1 MWTCGGCVLV
11 AALLSCLATPG
22 RGLPAPAHGSPPPC
36 GYQSCPET
44 KPGFLNVHL
53 VPHSHDDVGWL
64 KTADQ
69 YYYGNFN
76 NIQIAGVQYIIDSVV
91 AELKD
96 DPTKRFIQVETAFF
110 WQWWQEQDDA
120 MKDIYRSLI
129 NSGQIEMIGGGW
141 SMNDE
146 AATHYQST
154 IDNFSWGLRRL
165 NDTFGVCGR
174 PRVGWQIDPFGHSR
188 ETASIMA
195 RMGFDG
201 LFFGRLDYQDKN
213 SRLQNRSMELMW
225 RASADL
231 GSDADLFTGVNF
243 NGYSAPSGFCF
254 DIKCSDEPI
263 IEDDESPEYNV
274 PRKLNSFVD
283 QVKKQA
289 SFYATDNIMLT
300 MGDDFNYM
308 EAHMNYKN
316 MDKLIRLVN
325 EMQKNG
331 SNLHLMYS
339 TPSCYLKAVHDA
351 NLTLSVKSD
360 DFFPY
365 ASDEHSYWTGYF
377 TSRPTHKRF
386 ERLANNFLQVCKQL
400 SVTGNV
406 TGEKEKE
413 YLDAARE
420 AQGVL
425 QHHDAITGTAKQAVA
440 DDYARIIS
448 EAIHGCQH
456 VTKTAI
462 NNLLEAGGWNGS
474 RLELESCL
482 LLNISQC
489 EASEGRAGFLVTVY
503 NPLGRPVSP
512 YVRVPVSGRNFTV
525 TDVNGTEVSW
535 QLVPVPQSV
544 RDLWYRKSK
553 ASSELVFRAEQLPPL
568 GFSSFLVTPSGGQS
582 DTARVYETHIGNQ
595 NVTVDIDETTGLV
608 SNISYNNIQIPL
620 SQDFLYYVGAV
631 GNNSRAAYRA
641 SGAYIFRPNSSE
653 PLNITQIVN
662 VTVYKG
668 PLVEEIHQVFSDWVS
683 QVIRIYKDED
693 FVEFEWQVGPIPDN
707 SGKEVI
713 SRFSTSL
720 ASQGEFRTDS
730 NGRESLLRRR
740 NHRPTWSV
748 QLEEP
753 VSGNYYPVTSVIAL
767 QDEGAGLR
775 LAVLTDRA
783 QGGSSLHDGQLELMV
798 HRRLFHDDAFGVGEA
813 LNEQA
818 YGKPLVARGK
828 HYLLLGDTASAISS
842 ERLLAQEILLAP
854 WLFFSSPRAAGQ
866 WEKQMSGLKLA
877 LPRNV
882 HVLTLEPWKDGTV
895 LLRLEHIFQKSEDSS
910 LSQAVTVNLQEFF
923 STMTVVSAR
932 ETTLDGNQWLSA
944 TRRMQWRTDPPA
956 ARQEEATSSPG
967 DSLEVSLRP
976 MQIRTFVLEVK

>member
-1 MWTCGGCVLV
+1 MLV
-11 AALLSCLATPG
+11 ASVLAFALAVH
-22 RGLPAPAHGSPPPC
+22 GLPAPAQNKHKC

-64 KTADQ
+64 KTVDQ
-69 YYYGNFN
+69 YYYGKFN
-76 NIQIAGVQYIIDSVV
+76 DIQIAGVQYIIDSVV
-91 AELKD
+91 FELMR
-96 DPTKRFIQVETAFF
+96 DPSK
-110 WQWWQEQDDA
+110 
-120 MKDIYRSLI
+120 
-129 NSGQIEMIGGGW
+129 
-141 SMNDE
+141 
-146 AATHYQST
+146 
-154 IDNFSWGLRRL
+154 RRL
-165 NDTFGVCGR
+165 NDTFGECGR

-213 SRLQNRSMELMW
+213 TRLQNRSMELMW

-231 GSDADLFTGVNF
+231 GSDADLFTGALF
-243 NGYSAPSGFCF
+243 HHYTSPDGFCF
-254 DIKCSDEPI
+254 DSTCTDDPI
-263 IEDDESPEYNV
+263 IDDVNSPEYNV
-274 PRKLNSFVD
+274 PD
-283 QVKKQA
+283 QLAQFISQVQEQA
-289 SFYATDNIMLT
+289 DSYKTNNVMLT
-300 MGDDFNYM
+300 MGGDFNYQ
-308 EAHMNYKN
+308 EAQQNYKN

-325 EMQKNG
+325 AMQKNG

-406 TGEKEKE
+406 TGEKERE

-440 DDYARIIS
+440 DDYARILT
-448 EAIHGCQH
+448 EAIHGCQN

-462 NNLLEAGGWNGS
+462 HNLLEAAGWSGP

-512 YVRVPVSGRNFTV
+512 YVRLPVSGRNYTV
-525 TDVNGTEVSW
+525 TDVNGMEVSW

-568 GFSSFLVTPSGGQS
+568 GFSSFIVTPSGRQS
-582 DTARVYETHIGNQ
+582 DTARVYRTHIGNERVRVDLDASGRPS
-595 NVTVDIDETTGLV
+595 NVARGSARL
-608 SNISYNNIQIPL
+608 PL
-620 SQDFLYYVGAV
+620 RQDLLYY
-631 GNNSRAAYRA
+631 AAA
-641 SGAYIFRPNSSE
+641 DGEDLASGQVSGAYVFRPNASRAYSVAAV
-653 PLNITQIVN
+653 VN
-662 VTVYKG
+662 TTVYAG
-668 PLVEEIHQVFSDWVS
+668 PLVEEIHQVFSEWVS
-683 QVIRIYKDED
+683 QVIRVYKDED
-693 FVEFEWQVGPIPDN
+693 FVEFEWQVGPIPDD

-783 QGGSSLHDGQLELMV
+783 QGGSSLRDGQLELMV
-798 HRRLFHDDAFGVGEA
+798 HRRLFHDDGFGVGEE
-813 LNEQA
+813 LNEMDFDQ
-818 YGKPLVARGK
+818 PLVARGK
-828 HYLLLGDTASAISS
+828 HYLLLGDTASAISR
-842 ERLLAQEILLAP
+842 ERLLAQETLLAP
-854 WLFFSSPRAAGQ
+854 WLFFSSSRAAGQ

-895 LLRLEHIFQKSEDSS
+895 LLRLEHIFQQSEDSS